1 MTSSPPCLNGGSRGH
16 CLVEVN
22 LGVGVDGFLA
32 PEPVLG
38 VTSNAAAVDAAAAAA
53 VPVAVFGNKVTRKY
67 QVSQLD
73 SVRGFLVFAAAAAAV
88 SASIRG
94 IEISGLQT

>member
-1 MTSSPPCLNGGSRGH
+1 MTSSPPCLNSGSRGH

-53 VPVAVFGNKVTRKY
+53 AVPIAVFGNKVTRKY

-73 SVRGFLVFAAAAAAV
+73 SVRGFLVFAAAV

>member
-1 MTSSPPCLNGGSRGH
+1 MTSSPPCLNSGSRGH

-38 VTSNAAAVDAAAAAA
+38 VTADAAAVDAAAA
-53 VPVAVFGNKVTRKY
+53 VPIAVFGNKVTRKY

-73 SVRGFLVFAAAAAAV
+73 SVRGFLVFAAAV
-88 SASIRG
+88 SASIR
-94 IEISGLQT
+94 

>member
-1 MTSSPPCLNGGSRGH
+1 MASSPPCLNGGSRGH

-38 VTSNAAAVDAAAAAA
+38 VTSNAAAVDAAAAA
-53 VPVAVFGNKVTRKY
+53 VPIAVFGNKVTRKY

-73 SVRGFLVFAAAAAAV
+73 SVRGFLVFAGAAAAV
-88 SASIRG
+88 SASIR
-94 IEISGLQT
+94 

>member
-1 MTSSPPCLNGGSRGH
+1 MEHRDHVYLN
-16 CLVEVN
+16 
-22 LGVGVDGFLA
+22 VGVDGFLA

-38 VTSNAAAVDAAAAAA
+38 VTSNAAAVDAAAAAT
-53 VPVAVFGNKVTRKY
+53 VPIAVFGNKVTRKY

-73 SVRGFLVFAAAAAAV
+73 SVRGFLVFAAAV

>member
-1 MTSSPPCLNGGSRGH
+1 MTSSPPCLNSGSRGH

-38 VTSNAAAVDAAAAAA
+38 VTSNAAAVDAATAA
-53 VPVAVFGNKVTRKY
+53 VPIAVFGNKVTRKY

>member
-1 MTSSPPCLNGGSRGH
+1 MTSSPPCLNSGSRGH
-16 CLVEVN
+16 CLVQVN

-38 VTSNAAAVDAAAAAA
+38 VTSNAAAADAATAA
-53 VPVAVFGNKVTRKY
+53 VPIAVFGNKVTRKY

-73 SVRGFLVFAAAAAAV
+73 SVRGFLVFAGAV

>member
-38 VTSNAAAVDAAAAAA
+38 VTSNAAAADAAAAAT
-53 VPVAVFGNKVTRKY
+53 VPIAVFGNKVTRKY

-73 SVRGFLVFAAAAAAV
+73 SVRGFLVFAAAV

>member
-1 MTSSPPCLNGGSRGH
+1 MTSSPSCLNSGSRGH

-38 VTSNAAAVDAAAAAA
+38 VTSTTAAVDAAAA
-53 VPVAVFGNKVTRKY
+53 VPIAVFGNKVTRKY

-73 SVRGFLVFAAAAAAV
+73 SVRGFLVFAAAAAAAV